1 MYNRTPMAIIAAI
14 TPMAIKIGE
23 LNAANAPDAIPIAA
37 LIPANANFT
46 VVTTTIIVPIIPIR
60 VVIAAT
66 TIVIP
71 ATNLGCSF
79 INS

>member
-1 MYNRTPMAIIAAI
+1 MAIIAAI
-14 TPMAIKIGE
+14 TPIAIKIGP
-23 LNAANAPDAIPIAA
+23 LKAANAPDAIPMAA

-46 VVTTTIIVPIIPIR
+46 VVTTTITAPIIPIS

-71 ATNLGCSF
+71 ATN
-79 INS
+79 